1 MLPKCPPCGGG
12 YTFLPA
18 RFLVREGKLESL
30 VNIGITDE
38 HKQGEEGDLA
48 HDRDNVTVI
57 TWAACMVKDL
67 KPSGSRI
74 IFRNETRGPIDG
86 DLEPETYFP
95 HVHLVIP
102 RVAHICSLDEPRVKR
117 EPHPRWDFAR
127 SHIVVSLPRQVLRRQ
142 VPFCIFDSRPTL
154 VLDDWISMKFEER
167 VLEIILSPPRD
178 GAAYSVHYPS
188 PGREA
193 RSLPFR

>member
-1 MLPKCPPCGGG
+1 M
-12 YTFLPA
+12 
-18 RFLVREGKLESL
+18 
-30 VNIGITDE
+30 I
-38 HKQGEEGDLA
+38 QGEEGGLA

-67 KPSGSRI
+67 KPAGSRI
-74 IFRNETRGPIDG
+74 IFRYQTRGSIDG

-102 RVAHICSLDEPRVKR
+102 RVARICSLDEPRVKR
-117 EPHPRWDFAR
+117 EPHPRWDVAHR
-127 SHIVVSLPRQVLRRQ
+127 HIVVSLTRQVLRRQ
-142 VPFCIFDSRPTL
+142 VPFCIFNSRPTL

-167 VLEIILSPPRD
+167 ILEIILNLSRD
-178 GAAYSVHYPS
+178 GAAYSVHYLS